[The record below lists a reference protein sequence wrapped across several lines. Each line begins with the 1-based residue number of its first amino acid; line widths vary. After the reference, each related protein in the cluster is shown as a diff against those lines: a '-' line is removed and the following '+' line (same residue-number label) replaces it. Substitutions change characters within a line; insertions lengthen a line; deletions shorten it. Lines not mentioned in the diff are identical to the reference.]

1 MEIKY
6 THIGGQAVME
16 GVMMRGKNCYVLSV
30 RNPSKEIE
38 TVKKVTN
45 PTSKK
50 KSSSK
55 IPIIRGIVSFVSSMV
70 VGMKVIYDSA
80 EMAGLDDLTEENPSK
95 FDKWLENK
103 FGDKLYDYIMT
114 FSVIIAIGFS
124 VLLFMVLP
132 VGATKFLTRFVGDK
146 RWVVSVTEG
155 VVRLVIFLAYIFL
168 ISKMKEIKRIFG
180 YHGAEHKTIN
190 CYEHG
195 EELTVEN
202 VRKHSRLHK
211 RCGTSFLLIVMIIS
225 MIFFF
230 FVNIENLWLK
240 VLSRILLVPIIAGV
254 SYEVLRWSGRSDSK
268 FVSIISYPGMS
279 LQKITTNEP
288 EDDQIEVAIEAMK
301 GVLRDEGE
309 DV

>member
-1 MEIKY
+1 MEIKP

-30 RNPSKEIE
+30 RNQSKEIE
-38 TVKKVTN
+38 TVKKATG
-45 PTSKK
+45 
-50 KSSSK
+50 KSSREKLSVK
-55 IPIIRGIVSFVSSMV
+55 IPIIRGIVAFVSSLV
-70 VGMKVIYDSA
+70 IGVKAIYDSA
-80 EMAGLDDLTEENPSK
+80 EMAGLDDLTEENPTK

-103 FGDKLYDYIMT
+103 FGDKLYDYVMT

-132 VGATKFLTRFVGDK
+132 VGITKLITPILGGK
-146 RWVVSVTEG
+146 TWIVSIAEG
-155 VVRLVIFLAYIFL
+155 LVRLAIFLLYMLL
-168 ISKMKEIKRIFG
+168 ISKLKEIKRLFG

-202 VRKHSRLHK
+202 VRNHSRLHK
-211 RCGTSFLLIVMIIS
+211 RCGTSFLLIVMVIS

-230 FVNIENLWLK
+230 FVSIQNFLLK
-240 VLSRILLVPIIAGV
+240 VLSRIILVPIIAGV
-254 SYEVLRWSGRSDSK
+254 SYEILKWAGRSESK
-268 FVSIISYPGMS
+268 LVSIISYPGMC
-279 LQKITTNEP
+279 LQKLSTNEP
-288 EDDQIEVAIEAMK
+288 DDDQIEVAIEAMK